1 MKLKGKIAVVTGG
14 GAGIGRGIIHC
25 LAEEG
30 ADIAVVD
37 INFTNAQKAAAE
49 LKPLGV
55 KTLAVSANVTEST
68 EIDRLISH
76 ILQTFGRID
85 ILVNNVG
92 GESRYYFEKPG
103 QPYTEEQEWDDTVKL
118 NLKTSMMMC
127 HALMSYFVKQQSG
140 KIINIASIGGRAQF
154 GGGNRGG
161 GPASTEF
168 GPMMSYCVSKAGLIQ
183 FSRML
188 ALQLAPYNINVNCI
202 CPGILYTPLYER
214 SFPRRQ
220 QMTPGSAG
228 LSAREFFDKYVIKP
242 VVPLGRE
249 QTPEDIGRT
258 VVFFASEESRNITG
272 QAINIDGGMYPS

>member
-1 MKLKGKIAVVTGG
+1 MKLKGKVAVVTGG

-37 INFTNAQKAAAE
+37 VNPANAQKAAAE
-49 LKPLGV
+49 LKSLNV
-55 KTLAVSANVTEST
+55 KTLAVTANVTEST
-68 EIDRLISH
+68 DVDRLITEV
-76 ILQTFGRID
+76 LAAFGRID

-103 QPYTEEQEWDDTVKL
+103 RTYTEEQEWDDTVKL

-127 HALMSYFVKQQSG
+127 HALMSYFVKQKSG
-140 KIINIASIGGRAQF
+140 KIINIASIGGRPQF
-154 GGGNRGG
+154 GMVHHGGAEPSG
-161 GPASTEF
+161 F

-202 CPGILYTPLYER
+202 CPGVLYTPLFER
-214 SFPRRQ
+214 SFVRRQ
-220 QMTPGSAG
+220 QMTPGSED

-242 VVPLGRE
+242 QVPLGRE

-258 VVFFASEESRNITG
+258 VVFFSSEESRNITG

>member
-1 MKLKGKIAVVTGG
+1 MKLKSKVAVVTGG

-37 INFTNAQKAAAE
+37 MDIASARTAADE
-49 LKPLGV
+49 LKSSTV
-55 KTLAVSANVTEST
+55 NTMACAANVTENA
-68 EIDRLISH
+68 ELARLLPQ
-76 ILQTFGRID
+76 ILAAFGRID

-92 GESRYYFEKPG
+92 GESRFYFEKPG

-127 HALMSYFVKQQSG
+127 HALMPYLVKQKSG
-140 KIINIASIGGRAQF
+140 KVINIASIGGRPQF
-154 GGGNRGG
+154 GSANREG
-161 GPASTEF
+161 GPAPTEF

-188 ALQLAPYNINVNCI
+188 ALQLASYNINVNCI

-220 QMTPGSAG
+220 QMTPGAEG

>member
-1 MKLKGKIAVVTGG
+1 LKLKGKIAVVTGG
-14 GAGIGRGIIHC
+14 AAGIGRGIIHC

-37 INFTNAQKAAAE
+37 LFQVNAQKAADE
-49 LKPLGV
+49 LKALNV
-55 KTLAVSANVTEST
+55 KTLAVAANVTEST
-68 EIDRLISH
+68 DIARLISQV
-76 ILQTFGRID
+76 LAAFGRID

-127 HALMSYFVKQQSG
+127 HALMPYFIKQQSG
-140 KIINIASIGGRAQF
+140 KIVNIASIGGRPQF
-154 GGGNRGG
+154 GAANRGG
-161 GPASTEF
+161 GPAPIGF

-220 QMTPGSAG
+220 QKTPGSEG
-228 LSAREFFDKYVIKP
+228 LTAREFIDKYVIKP

-258 VVFFASEESRNITG
+258 AVFFASEESRNITG